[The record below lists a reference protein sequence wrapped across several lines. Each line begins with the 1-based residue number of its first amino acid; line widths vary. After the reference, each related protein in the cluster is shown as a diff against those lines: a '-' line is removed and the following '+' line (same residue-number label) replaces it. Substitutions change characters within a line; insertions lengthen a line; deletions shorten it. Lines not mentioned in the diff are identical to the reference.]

1 MVFFSICV
9 QVYQVKDCTIP
20 PNNSTLRT
28 TFGGIHYYKIS
39 IILEKFLSITKDE
52 VETSKPPS
60 FENQIPLQ
68 WYFVNNTKVFGFY
81 SAVNSI
87 IYCPIHF
94 TVRRSIDV
102 PSLSYKQLSLIH
114 ISEPTRPY

>member
-28 TFGGIHYYKIS
+28 TFGGIHYYKIP
-39 IILEKFLSITKDE
+39 IIFEKFLNSITKDE

-68 WYFVNNTKVFGFY
+68 WYFVNNTIVFTK
-81 SAVNSI
+81 NTTL
-87 IYCPIHF
+87 CT
-94 TVRRSIDV
+94 TVSFVLYYIRAI
-102 PSLSYKQLSLIH
+102 LIH
-114 ISEPTRPY
+114 IICKEIRN